1 MATSGEFLVAAV
13 NIQGT
18 VKTSAWIVAIAA
30 ELVLAV
36 GGSWDNDRLRLR
48 PQGHDAN
55 DRPTNVKGAL
65 TPTLT
70 TEKRPASHERHPMSE
85 ISAPAVVG
93 PAPSSRA
100 EQRDP
105 QRPLKPRTRSRGASP
120 PADPATNPAL
130 VYLMCR
136 LT

>member
-1 MATSGEFLVAAV
+1 MLFAITWSLQRPGY
-13 NIQGT
+13 IQGT

-55 DRPTNVKGAL
+55 DRPINVKHAL

-70 TEKRPASHERHPMSE
+70 TEN
-85 ISAPAVVG
+85 
-93 PAPSSRA
+93 
-100 EQRDP
+100 
-105 QRPLKPRTRSRGASP
+105 RTPGEMAARIP
-120 PADPATNPAL
+120 
-130 VYLMCR
+130 
-136 LT
+136 

>member
-1 MATSGEFLVAAV
+1 VLFAITWSLQRPGY
-13 NIQGT
+13 IQGT

-70 TEKRPASHERHPMSE
+70 TEN
-85 ISAPAVVG
+85 
-93 PAPSSRA
+93 
-100 EQRDP
+100 
-105 QRPLKPRTRSRGASP
+105 RTPGEMAARIP
-120 PADPATNPAL
+120 
-130 VYLMCR
+130 
-136 LT
+136 